1 MQLDEIDRVILA
13 DGRIKVRLKVKI
25 KGENGGLDQVQQIE
39 CSLNNKRLA
48 MEGDI
53 VTFTT
58 PAGEHSLR
66 ITWVGQSGKKHA
78 ANTTVSI
85 GAIRLR

>member
-1 MQLDEIDRVILA
+1 
-13 DGRIKVRLKVKI
+13 IKVRLKVKI

-39 CSLNNKRLA
+39 CSLNNKRLP

-58 PAGEHSLR
+58 PAGDHSLR
-66 ITWVGQSGKKHA
+66 VTWVGQSGKNHA

-85 GAIRLR
+85 GVIRIR